1 MIDFSIPQ
9 ETQLLL
15 DTIRKFVKNELVP
28 LEAEVEEL
36 AEVRPERV
44 AELRRK
50 TKQMGMFG
58 LRMPEECGGAGL
70 SAVDGCLV
78 EEEFGRTC
86 DPLIRRAFGEIPGP
100 LIHGSAEQ
108 RERYLLP
115 AMQGEINVCLGM
127 TEPAAGSD
135 AAGIKTTARR
145 DGDGWVINGMKHFIT
160 DGDIAHVAIVTAV
173 TDPTQGAKGISTFLL
188 ERGMPGYR
196 VGRVQE
202 MMGQRGLN
210 HAELFFDNVRVG
222 PQHLLGEEGRG
233 MNNVLSFVNKVRL
246 GHVGAR
252 AVGMASRVLEL
263 CLAHAGERKQFGQAI
278 GEFQMVQSKLAE
290 MAADIFATRMM
301 VLNAAWEIDQ
311 GREPREK
318 VSIVKFYASEMIG
331 RVADHGIQ
339 IFGGMG
345 YTKEMPLERIYRD
358 ARVMRIYDGTSEIH
372 RMVVARSMMRRG
384 HFPL

>member
-1 MIDFSIPQ
+1 MIDFSIPA

-15 DTIRKFVKNELVP
+15 DTIRRFVRNELVP
-28 LEAEVEEL
+28 LESEVEEL
-36 AEVRPERV
+36 GQVKQERV

-50 TKQMGMFG
+50 TKELGMFA
-58 LRMPEECGGAGL
+58 LRMPEDCGGAGL
-70 SAVDGCLV
+70 GAVDSCLV
-78 EEEFGRTC
+78 EEVFGGTC

-100 LIHGSAEQ
+100 LAYGNADQ
-108 RERYLLP
+108 RARYLAP

-127 TEPAAGSD
+127 TEPGAGSD

-173 TDPTQGAKGISTFLL
+173 TDSAKGAKGISTFLL

-196 VGRVQE
+196 VGRVQD

-222 PQHLLGEEGRG
+222 PGQLLGEEGRG

-252 AVGMASRVLEL
+252 AVGMASRVLDL
-263 CLAHAGERKQFGQAI
+263 CLAYATERRQFGQPI
-278 GEFQMVQSKLAE
+278 GEFQMIQSKLAE

-301 VLNAAWEIDQ
+301 VLNAAWELDQ
-311 GREPREK
+311 GLEPREK
-318 VSIVKFYASEMIG
+318 VSIVKFAASEMIG

-345 YTKEMPLERIYRD
+345 YTKELPIERIYRD

-372 RMVVARSMMRRG
+372 RMVTARSLLKRG
-384 HFPL
+384 HMPL